1 MTCDL
6 SIATQGRITFRSGES
21 FWCPMIIPDD
31 DGTFSVRLEHGW
43 YAEYAQDGTNLCS
56 GIIVD
61 KDGNVK
67 KYVKSRNRDIVI
79 FEDIPYTDGMFTS
92 VTP

>member
-6 SIATQGRITFRSGES
+6 SIAQEGRITFRSGES
-21 FWCPMIIPDD
+21 FWCPMVTQDD
-31 DGTFSVRLEHGW
+31 DGDFSVRLEHGW
-43 YAEYAQDGTNLCS
+43 YAQYAQNGINLCS
-56 GIIVD
+56 GIIID

-67 KYVKSRNRDIVI
+67 EHIKNHNRDII
-79 FEDIPYTDGMFTS
+79 LFEDIPHNGEPTS

>member
-1 MTCDL
+1 MVCDL

-31 DGTFSVRLEHGW
+31 DGTFSVRIENGW
-43 YAEYAQDGTNLCS
+43 YSEYAQDGTNLCC
-56 GIIVD
+56 GIIID
-61 KDGNVK
+61 KDGKEKERVVNH
-67 KYVKSRNRDIVI
+67 NRDIVN
-79 FEDIPYTDGMFTS
+79 FEDIPYSGEPTE